1 MTSQFSKFSNVPSNS
16 KVSNTAQGTSQVL
29 FQGVYAALSL
39 IQAGC
44 INAIGLLSILSG
56 VPSSLALLLIFVQGA
71 YLVLDV
77 YRTKVSVEASE
88 AQLDEMRVILKKLKT
103 FKKKYE

>member
-1 MTSQFSKFSNVPSNS
+1 MTSKLSNVPSNS
-16 KVSNTAQGTSQVL
+16 KVSNAAQDTSQVL
-29 FQGVYAALSL
+29 FQEVYPALTL

-56 VPSSLALLLIFVQGA
+56 VPLSLALLLIFAQGA

-77 YRTKVSVEASE
+77 HRTKISVEASE
-88 AQLDEMRVILKKLKT
+88 AQLVEMRLILKKLKLLRRNT
-103 FKKKYE
+103 SK